1 MFLSFQEEDRPFTW
15 SSDLHGLTIICFS
28 LVLQVECSVA
38 RILTK
43 PIFPSLL
50 SCFSFIHAH
59 MNGGPSRTCVA
70 SHFPFPQCSLYNF
83 PAKPVTCPLFL
94 LSSLLPADQPT
105 YLFLSCVFNFP
116 PSLPWLPLHRKPMA
130 QLCDASCQTWPCCTI
145 LAAMPSYTARNP

>member
-28 LVLQVECSVA
+28 LVLQVECFVA

-70 SHFPFPQCSLYNF
+70 SHFPLPQYSLYIF
-83 PAKPVTCPLFL
+83 PANPVACPLFL
-94 LSSLLPADQPT
+94 LLSFLLTSQLTFFCPASSIFPLPSPG
-105 YLFLSCVFNFP
+105 YL
-116 PSLPWLPLHRKPMA
+116 
-130 QLCDASCQTWPCCTI
+130 CTGN
-145 LAAMPSYTARNP
+145 LWPSYVMPAARPGPVVQS